1 MTSLVMLR
9 TQNSDSLSDQ
19 IRGSEMKLDAKRSHI
34 LRNSVIAVLSAVVIV
49 IAGLRIYSVAKAI
62 GLENMDRLIAR
73 EPIYEAMVYV

>member
-1 MTSLVMLR
+1 MLR